1 MAGNDHSAEKGV
13 VTART
18 CRRARVWIVHN
29 ALVRERGRV
38 LRNRTNWVSGWVLAI
53 GVPAFVM
60 GAADPLAAHSSAAET
75 GWNQF
80 MLTATAASAVLSL
93 GGYALFARP
102 VVVLGPTHVRVRNP
116 LSDHV
121 FARADVTRAAAGLW
135 YPYVVVA
142 GRRIRLLALEKSL
155 WQVLQGAPQQ
165 QGVADAL
172 NEQEGSPPPYQGRHV
187 GPLPLLEA
195 KRTSAISWRPGRWT
209 GTRAIDWVAVI
220 LSALWVIY
228 VMMAWIGRN
237 DAF

>member
-80 MLTATAASAVLSL
+80 M
-93 GGYALFARP
+93 
-102 VVVLGPTHVRVRNP
+102 VVLGPTHVRVRNP